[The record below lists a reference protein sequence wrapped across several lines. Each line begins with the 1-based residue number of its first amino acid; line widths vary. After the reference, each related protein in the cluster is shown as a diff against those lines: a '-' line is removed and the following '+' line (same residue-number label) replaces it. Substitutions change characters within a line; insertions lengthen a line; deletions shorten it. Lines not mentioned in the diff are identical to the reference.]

1 MCYEQ
6 GLGIQK
12 DLKEAF
18 KFYEIAAKAGY
29 VKAQTKL
36 ASYYFDKK
44 DFIEAL
50 KWFQLAAEQGDPLAQ
65 EKIGEFYEKG
75 YGVLP
80 DLNEAMK
87 WYRLAASNYSHHKP
101 EQSRLQ
107 LTSVSSCPSHS
118 NTTSDY
124 VSWEVLK
131 NTLQKA

>member
-1 MCYEQ
+1 MK
-6 GLGIQK
+6 LLQK
-12 DLKEAF
+12 QDMLKH
-18 KFYEIAAKAGY
+18 KRNLLLII
-29 VKAQTKL
+29 L
-36 ASYYFDKK
+36 IKK